1 VPAWHDEFD
10 GPDVDATKWRV
21 ADENPTM
28 DLPYRRNWMP
38 KNVTIEDGAL
48 VITTHEE
55 SDGSFSTGA
64 VRTGYYV
71 PADEWEFGQA
81 FGRFEARIQAPAQQG
96 HWAAFWLYTPD
107 VGTVNGD
114 GRDGTEI
121 DIVEFAY
128 VQSDRV
134 NHALHW
140 DGYDADH
147 QSSGEQATGFGV
159 YDGGWHTFTLEWYPD
174 EYVFYVDGTETW
186 RTTDGGVSQVPQ
198 YIKLTEEIGHYGTGP
213 DQWGSGPIEDATLP
227 DTTRF
232 DYVRVWAYEP

>member
-1 VPAWHDEFD
+1 VRL
-10 GPDVDATKWRV
+10 VDDRA
-21 ADENPTM
+21 
-28 DLPYRRNWMP
+28 
-38 KNVTIEDGAL
+38 
-48 VITTHEE
+48 
-55 SDGSFSTGA
+55 
-64 VRTGYYV
+64 
-71 PADEWEFGQA
+71 
-81 FGRFEARIQAPAQQG
+81 EARVQAPTQQG

-107 VGTVNGD
+107 VGTANGD

-121 DIVEFAY
+121 DIVESAY

-232 DYVRVWAYEP
+232 DYVRVWACEP